1 MRFHHMCIVVSD
13 IEKAKRLWR
22 DVMGFEVQAET
33 VVPDGPST
41 GPDPIN
47 DRADTTMCTPKQID
61 DAFGVRD
68 ARAKVALCAN
78 AEGAMIE
85 LMETLNPAV
94 KQAAPETV
102 RYGYTGFTE
111 LGLVVDDLDHWWE
124 KIRAAGYRTQ
134 ADYIWPCGQIG
145 RSFLFYDDDG
155 NLIQM
160 WQQNPETAAWA

>member
-13 IEKAKRLWR
+13 IERAKRLWR
-22 DVMGFEVQAET
+22 DVMKFDVQLEAT
-33 VVPDGPST
+33 VPDGPAT

-47 DRADTTMCTPKQID
+47 DRGADTMCTPKQID
-61 DAFGVRD
+61 DAFGVKD
-68 ARAKVALCAN
+68 ASAKVALCAN

-85 LMETLNPAV
+85 LMETQNPAV
-94 KQAAPETV
+94 QKADRGWV

-111 LGLVVDDLDHWWE
+111 LGLVVDDLDYWYDRITE
-124 KIRAAGYRTQ
+124 AGYEPQ
-134 ADYIWPCGQIG
+134 APYIWPCAQIG

-160 WQQNPETAAWA
+160 WQQNPATAAWA